1 MKKTSLLATVLAF
14 AFASVNYAADDEGGG
29 HDTGHVV
36 DYAFSFEGP
45 FGTYDKD
52 QLQRGL
58 QVYVEVCSACHGLKY
73 VPFRAL
79 AQEGGPHYPM
89 DDVRE
94 FAAAGYDAP
103 DDSEEA
109 QLGDTRPAKETDY
122 FPDSNLPNAPDLSL
136 MAKARAGFHG
146 PLGSG
151 ISQLVNGMGGPEYIA
166 SILTGYTGEKKT
178 EFGATFYK
186 NTAFPGG
193 WISMEPPLSDNRVEY
208 ADGTPATLEQ
218 EAQDIAAFL
227 MWAAEP
233 NLNDRKHTG
242 LVVVLFLA
250 FVTVL
255 VYLTNKKLWMPH
267 KHRKKNVDT

>member
-1 MKKTSLLATVLAF
+1 MKKTSLLTAVLAL
-14 AFASVNYAADDEGGG
+14 ALSSTAYAAEEEHADSS

-45 FGTYDKD
+45 FGTYDQH

-58 QVYVEVCSACHGLKY
+58 QVYVEVCSGCHGLKY

-79 AQEGGPHYPM
+79 SQEGGPHYPL

-94 FAAAGYDAP
+94 FASGFDAP
-103 DDSEEA
+103 DDGEGA

-122 FPDSNLPNAPDLSL
+122 FPGSSLPNAPDLSL

-151 ISQLVNGMGGPEYIA
+151 ISQFVNGMGGPEYIA
-166 SILTGYTGEKKT
+166 SILTGFTGEEKE
-178 EFGATFYK
+178 EFGSTFYE

-193 WISMEPPLSDNRVEY
+193 WISMAPPLYGDDVEY
-208 ADGTPATLEQ
+208 ADGTPATIEQ
-218 EAQDIAAFL
+218 EAQDVAAFL
-227 MWAAEP
+227 MWASEP
-233 NLNDRKHTG
+233 GLNDRKHTG

-267 KHRKKNVDT
+267 KHRKKDA

>member
-1 MKKTSLLATVLAF
+1 MNKPALLKTILAAACAASIGSAALA
-14 AFASVNYAADDEGGG
+14 AGEE
-29 HDTGHVV
+29 GHVT

-45 FGTYDKD
+45 FGTYDRD

-58 QVYVEVCSACHGLKY
+58 QVYVEVCSGCHGLSY

-79 AQEGGPHYPM
+79 AEEGGPHYTL
-89 DDVRE
+89 DEVRE
-94 FAAAGYDAP
+94 FAAGYDAP
-103 DDSEEA
+103 DTSAEA
-109 QLGDTRPAKETDY
+109 LPGDTRPATETDY
-122 FPDSNLPNAPDLSL
+122 FPGSNLPNAPDLSL

-151 ISQLVNGMGGPEYIA
+151 ISQFVNGMGGPEYIA
-166 SILTGYTGEKKT
+166 SVLAGFTGEEK
-178 EFGATFYK
+178 EEYGSTFYE
-186 NTAFPGG
+186 NEAFPGG
-193 WISMEPPLSDNRVEY
+193 WIAMTPPLFEDGVEY
-208 ADGTPATLEQ
+208 SDGTPATIEQ
-218 EAQDIAAFL
+218 QAQDVAAFL

-233 NLNDRKHTG
+233 GLNDRKHLG

-267 KHRKKNVDT
+267 KHRVGSGESA